1 MPALLAPPP
10 FGHSL
15 LDGRR
20 SPYAHVPTVPVA
32 PSHTAPKPSE
42 PSEPA
47 ETPEPAEPTEP
58 VVTVEPVVRAL
69 RSKAAEV
76 ADAELGRLAS
86 RAPGLD
92 ASARDEVRRA
102 IQRVVDAF
110 LHEPITRVTRH
121 ADSPLGETYADA
133 LIELFSLDRTAWSP
147 R

>member
-10 FGHSL
+10 IGHSL

-32 PSHTAPKPSE
+32 PSHTAPE
-42 PSEPA
+42 PSEAPETL
-47 ETPEPAEPTEP
+47 ETPEP
-58 VVTVEPVVRAL
+58 VVAVEPVVRAL
-69 RSKAAEV
+69 RSKAEEV

-110 LHEPITRVTRH
+110 LHEPIARVTRH

-133 LIELFSLDRTAWSP
+133 LIELFSLDRAAWSP

>member
-10 FGHSL
+10 IGHSL

-32 PSHTAPKPSE
+32 PSHTAPE
-42 PSEPA
+42 PSEPP
-47 ETPEPAEPTEP
+47 ETPETLDTPEP
-58 VVTVEPVVRAL
+58 VVAVEPVVRAL
-69 RSKAAEV
+69 RSKAEEV

-110 LHEPITRVTRH
+110 LHEPIARVTRH

-133 LIELFSLDRTAWSP
+133 LIELFSLDRAAWSP